1 MHLILADD
9 HILFLD
15 ALESYLN
22 IIEPT
27 IEVEKATSFEQA
39 LELADPR
46 VPDLFLLDLNM
57 PGMNGFDGL
66 NRTRAAFPDV
76 PVVLMS
82 GQAEGAEVRRALSS
96 GASGFIPKDLDGP
109 AMMKALE
116 LVLCGGIFVP
126 TIALQGGVID
136 ASAATDNG
144 FDTDNPL
151 SQLTPRQLDVLK
163 LLARGMTN
171 KEIARELG
179 VKEVTVAVHLGG
191 IFRKLNVSRRT
202 EAVTQSVKLGMKV

>member
-1 MHLILADD
+1 MRLILADD
-9 HILFLD
+9 HVLFLD

-27 IEVEKATSFEQA
+27 IEVEKATNFEQVMR
-39 LELADPR
+39 LAR
-46 VPDLFLLDLNM
+46 ERTPDLFLLDLNM
-57 PGMNGFDGL
+57 PGMNGFEGL
-66 NRTRAAFPDV
+66 ENTRTAFPGV

-82 GQAEGAEVRRALSS
+82 GQADGNQVRQGLIS
-96 GASGFIPKDLDGP
+96 GAAGFIPKDLDGP

-116 LVLCGGIFVP
+116 LVLCGGVFVP
-126 TIALQGGVID
+126 TIALQ
-136 ASAATDNG
+136 ASPVSQIESEDE
-144 FDTDNPL
+144 FEPDNPL

-163 LLARGMTN
+163 HLARGLTN

-202 EAVTQSVKLGMKV
+202 EAVTTSVKLGMKI

>member
-1 MHLILADD
+1 MRLILADD
-9 HILFLD
+9 HVLFLD
-15 ALESYLN
+15 ALETYLN

-39 LELADPR
+39 LHQAGET

-57 PGMNGFDGL
+57 PGMNGFEGL
-66 NRTRAAFPDV
+66 SKTQTAFPGV

-82 GQAEGAEVRRALSS
+82 GQADGAQVRRGLSS

-126 TIALQGGVID
+126 TIALQGGAVET
-136 ASAATDNG
+136 AGEVGGG
-144 FDTDNPL
+144 FDPDNPL

-163 LLARGMTN
+163 LLAQGLTN
-171 KEIARELG
+171 KQIARELG

-202 EAVTQSVKLGMKV
+202 EAVTASVKLGMKV